1 MEIGSD
7 NALSISLSVMKND
20 GGLTIR
26 QVTLSLSMKQQQSFR
41 IKLKFL

>member
-7 NALSISLSVMKND
+7 HALCISLSVMKND

-26 QVTLSLSMKQQQSFR
+26 QVTLSLSMKQQ
-41 IKLKFL
+41 